1 MTSID
6 GIELLEDEVKEAE
19 DLGLT
24 DYLEESE

>member
-6 GIELLEDEVKEAE
+6 GIELSEDEVEEAE